1 MKKVLLILSVLLF
14 QIFVLNEF
22 LFLQYINPYL
32 YIIIIL
38 LFPIHINQVLLLL
51 YSFIIGLII
60 DIGSI
65 TFQDYGP
72 VHAISSLT
80 LAYFRNHFIR
90 LVSIRGYNIQDFD
103 FHYLN
108 FYRLSLYLI
117 STTIFHHFLLF
128 YFSYLENIVYTL
140 KITFFS
146 AFFTIIILTCSYYI
160 FYKKR

>member
-1 MKKVLLILSVLLF
+1 MSPKQSYRSV
-14 QIFVLNEF
+14 
-22 LFLQYINPYL
+22 
-32 YIIIIL
+32 
-38 LFPIHINQVLLLL
+38 
-51 YSFIIGLII
+51 FIIGLII

-80 LAYFRNHFIR
+80 LAYFRNYFIR

-160 FYKKR
+160 FYKKRWKTLLFQTDNFLCILLLLFLFLHY

>member
-1 MKKVLLILSVLLF
+1 MKKVLLILSILLF

-38 LFPIHINQVLLLL
+38 FFPIQVNKVVLLL
-51 YSFIIGLII
+51 YSFMIGLII

-72 VHAISSLT
+72 VHGISSLT
-80 LAYFRNHFIR
+80 LGYFRYRFIR
-90 LVSIRGYNIQDFD
+90 LISIRGYNIQDFD

-146 AFFTIIILTCSYYI
+146 SFFTIILLTCSYYI